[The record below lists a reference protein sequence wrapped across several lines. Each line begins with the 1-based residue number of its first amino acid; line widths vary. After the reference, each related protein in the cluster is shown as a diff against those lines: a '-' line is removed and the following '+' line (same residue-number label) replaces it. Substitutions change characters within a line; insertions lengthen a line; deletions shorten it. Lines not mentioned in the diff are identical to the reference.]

1 MRRSTRVSVA
11 ALAVTHVRPDRLRSQ
26 RRRRPARTTSAAPVA
41 TGDVSGTVT
50 VWAMGTEGEKLG
62 EFAKAFTEENPDVTI
77 DVTAIPWDAAHDKIA
92 TAIAADEVPGRL
104 DDRHHVD
111 G

>member
-11 ALAVTHVRPDRLRSQ
+11 ALVVTSAPDRLRPERHPSG
-26 RRRRPARTTSAAPVA
+26 RRHREAVA

-50 VWAMGTEGEKLG
+50 VWAMGTEGEALG

-77 DVTAIPWDAAHDKIA
+77 DVTAIP
-92 TAIAADEVPGRL
+92 
-104 DDRHHVD
+104 
-111 G
+111 